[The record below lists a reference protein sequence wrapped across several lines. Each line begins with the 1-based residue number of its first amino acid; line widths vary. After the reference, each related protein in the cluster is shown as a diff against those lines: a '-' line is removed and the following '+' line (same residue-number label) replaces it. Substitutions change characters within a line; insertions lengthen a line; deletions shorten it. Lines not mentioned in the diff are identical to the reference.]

1 MTTFAECLPVIL
13 RFEGGAT
20 ITEDPR
26 DPGGLTKYGIS
37 QRAFPTLDI
46 RNLTEAGA
54 ADIYRREYWDRL
66 KADTLPPKL
75 RLVMFDAAVNM
86 GVGKAVLLLQKAVG
100 VAQDGIL
107 GANTIRAAER
117 LPDAL
122 ARFCAE
128 RALAYSGMRG
138 FDVFGR
144 GWLRRSFIAAL
155 ESNK

>member
-1 MTTFAECLPVIL
+1 MTFDEALPIIL

-20 ITEDPR
+20 ITDDPR

-54 ADIYRREYWDRL
+54 AAIYRREYWDRA
-66 KADTLPPKL
+66 KCDSLPSHL
-75 RLVMFDAAVNM
+75 RLVVFDMAVNM
-86 GVGKAVLLLQKAVG
+86 GVGKAVLTLQKAVG

-107 GANTIRAAER
+107 GANTVRAAER

-122 ARFCAE
+122 ARVCAE
-128 RALAYSGMRG
+128 RVLAYSGMRG

-144 GWLRRSFIAAL
+144 GWLRRSFTAAL
-155 ESNK
+155 ESK